1 MSVRRKLASAL
12 RWDPR
17 LPAPYVLAR
26 GRGLGAERIEAL
38 ARGAG
43 VPVVE
48 DAAAAEAFDVLDAG
62 DFVPIEYWELAAAVL
77 ATVAF
82 MERK

>member
-1 MSVRRKLASAL
+1 MRRKLACAL

-26 GRGLGAERIEAL
+26 GRGLGAARLERIAREAL
-38 ARGAG
+38 

-62 DFVPIEYWELAAAVL
+62 DFVPGEYWELAAAVL